1 MYKVSQLPKDKRC
14 TVLRSSLGMK
24 KGAIC
29 FAMTTTYACAHTS
42 SGIQVDTHYVNNEV
56 EEEVV
61 HDVNPKIMVVDDSL
75 FMRMLLKNVIREL
88 GYEVT
93 MEASNGVEA
102 LSLYSDERPDLVTL
116 DITMPEMDGLT
127 ALEKIKDLNPNA
139 KVIMVSAMGQQA
151 LLIRAVSMGA
161 SDFIVKPFSKDRVK
175 EALKRAFAG

>member
-1 MYKVSQLPKDKRC
+1 M
-14 TVLRSSLGMK
+14 
-24 KGAIC
+24 
-29 FAMTTTYACAHTS
+29 
-42 SGIQVDTHYVNNEV
+42 
-56 EEEVV
+56 
-61 HDVNPKIMVVDDSL
+61 NPKIMVVDDSL